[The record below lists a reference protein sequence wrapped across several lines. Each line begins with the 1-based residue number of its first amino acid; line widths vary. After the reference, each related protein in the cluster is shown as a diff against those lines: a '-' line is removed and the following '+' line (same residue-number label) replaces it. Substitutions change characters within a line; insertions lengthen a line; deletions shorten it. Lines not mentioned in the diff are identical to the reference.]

1 MTPEAIKQ
9 QYAVEADS
17 ALITLLTIYGEDD
30 VTPVARLS
38 SDYISRIS
46 ETANEVI
53 YGVTSRGNDF
63 TFLPLRIVLPSEPDS
78 GVSVA
83 SIAINDVTPH
93 VVPLIRTLRKP
104 PKILLELVLN
114 KTPNVVE
121 VVFTDFYIS
130 SFTYS
135 ADSVS
140 GELSMINFDREP
152 FPQFSFTPQYFPGQ
166 F

>member
-1 MTPEAIKQ
+1 
-9 QYAVEADS
+9 
-17 ALITLLTIYGEDD
+17 
-30 VTPVARLS
+30 
-38 SDYISRIS
+38 
-46 ETANEVI
+46 
-53 YGVTSRGNDF
+53 
-63 TFLPLRIVLPSEPDS
+63 VLPSEPDS

-83 SIAINDVTPH
+83 SIAINDVTRY

-152 FPQFSFTPQYFPGQ
+152 FPQFSFTPQYFPGL